1 MSTTLIR
8 TVRRTI
14 GLLLIA
20 FLLFIIGLVTFDILA
35 PRFGYGVLTIRGA
48 SMAPAIPLGSLVAI
62 DHPNTDALAVGDVIT
77 IQSASGVVY
86 THRIAAIESTGSER
100 QFQIRG
106 DANPTPDASLVPASA
121 VVGRVAFH
129 VPVLGFIVVL
139 LTLSTGIISILAGLA
154 SLLLAYW
161 VLEDLEAE
169 SASLTTGTSGA
180 GPTSKPTPSPG
191 AVST

>member
-8 TVRRTI
+8 TMRRMV
-14 GLLLIA
+14 GLIFVAL
-20 FLLFIIGLVTFDILA
+20 LLFIIGLACFDVLA
-35 PRFGYGVLTIRGA
+35 PRFGYGILTIRGA

-62 DHPNTDALAVGDVIT
+62 DHPDTNALAVGDVIT

-86 THRIAAIESTGSER
+86 THRIAAIDTSGTER

-106 DANPTPDASLVPASA
+106 DANPAPDASVVPASS

-129 VPVLGFIVVL
+129 VPLLGFIVAL

-161 VLEDLEAE
+161 VLEDIEAE
-169 SASLTTGTSGA
+169 AAEQPIEPGS
-180 GPTSKPTPSPG
+180 TPAPSTG
-191 AVST
+191 AVAT